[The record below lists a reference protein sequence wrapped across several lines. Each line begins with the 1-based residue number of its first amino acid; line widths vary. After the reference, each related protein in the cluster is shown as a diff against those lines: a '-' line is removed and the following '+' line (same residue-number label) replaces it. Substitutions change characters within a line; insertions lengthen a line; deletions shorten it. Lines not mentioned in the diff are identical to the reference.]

1 MKQASLQD
9 ELNVRRMLATYCHLC
24 DDAAFDAVAA
34 LFTPDAALIYGER
47 EAYGSKQIRAFFDEF
62 QGEPERRGKH
72 LQMNIVVD
80 VEGDRAR
87 SQSDVLFVRYFDGAL
102 LPHVAARYRD
112 ELVRVNGQWRF
123 TKREIH
129 RLNPPGA

>member
-1 MKQASLQD
+1 MKQASVQD
-9 ELNVRRMLATYCHLC
+9 ELDVRRLMATYCHLC
-24 DDAAFDAVAA
+24 DDAAFDAVVG
-34 LFTPDAALIYGER
+34 LFTPDAALVYGER
-47 EAYGSKQIRAFFDEF
+47 EAHGSEEIRAFFEEF
-62 QGEPERRGKH
+62 QGELERRGKH
-72 LQMNIVVD
+72 LQMNVVVD

-112 ELVRVNGQWRF
+112 ELARVDGQWRF
-123 TKREIH
+123 TRREIE